1 MKYWRGYLIAGI
13 LAVAA
18 WALNQ
23 FAAAHTQLVDM
34 VYPYMTRVL
43 QTSLAQWSGGV
54 EFCLWQLLLLLGIV
68 GVLVSVVLMVV
79 LRWNP
84 IQWFGWVLTAVAV
97 VHVLNV
103 GLYGM
108 NEHSGS
114 IAQDVRLQTT
124 DYSVSALE
132 DAASFYL
139 GQAMELSS
147 QITRDSSGN
156 LKDADFEK
164 MAQQAADGFKT
175 LTYEK
180 HYAVFAGSLLP
191 VKQLSWSG
199 LYGGVT
205 GKTVALTGEAAVNP
219 DVPAVGMPF
228 AICKE
233 MAHRMSIARDGDAN
247 FAAFMACTANE
258 DTKFVYSGYLMAF
271 RECYHALASLDSA
284 NGKAAFKRVE
294 KLLSGRVESDLQT
307 YNNFVGNTEFSDD
320 SVFLLVN
327 WHIQTVVIPS
337 QEEEADKVVLFDPL
351 DETDERIADL
361 LRPAE

>member
-54 EFCLWQLLLLLGIV
+54 DFCLWQLLVLLGIV
-68 GVLVSVVLMVV
+68 GVLASVVLMVV

-84 IQWFGWVLTAVAV
+84 IQWFGWVLTAVATV
-97 VHVLNV
+97 SLLHV

-108 NEHSGS
+108 NEYAGS
-114 IAQDVRLQTT
+114 IAQDVRLETS
-124 DYSVSALE
+124 DYTLTALE
-132 DAASFYL
+132 DATEYYL
-139 GQAMELSS
+139 QQAMELSAQAS
-147 QITRDSSGN
+147 RT
-156 LKDADFEK
+156 KDADFEK
-164 MAQQAADGFKT
+164 MAQQAAQGFKT
-175 LTYEK
+175 LTYDR

-219 DVPAVGMPF
+219 NVPAAGMPF
-228 AICKE
+228 AMCKE
-233 MAHRMSIARDGDAN
+233 MAHRMSIARDGDAR

-258 DTKFVYSGYLMAF
+258 DAKFAYSGYLMAF
-271 RECYHALASLDSA
+271 RECYNALASLDTA
-284 NGKAAFKRVE
+284 GGKAAFKRVD
-294 KLLSGRVESDLQT
+294 KLLSGRVESDLNI
-307 YNNFVGNTEFSDD
+307 YNEFAGSGDFSDD
-320 SVFLLVN
+320 TVFLLVN
-327 WHIQTVVIPS
+327 WHIQTVVVPS
-337 QEEEADKVVLFDPL
+337 QQEQADKIVLFDPL
-351 DETDERIADL
+351 DETDERLADL
-361 LRPAE
+361 IDPTE